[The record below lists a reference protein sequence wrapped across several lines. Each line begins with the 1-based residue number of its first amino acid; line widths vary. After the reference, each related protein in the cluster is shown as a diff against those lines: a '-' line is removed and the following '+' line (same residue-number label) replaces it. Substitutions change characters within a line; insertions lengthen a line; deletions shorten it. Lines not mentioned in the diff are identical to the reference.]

1 MTYLEKINI
10 IIAEDGVNIKKM
22 GEKMKLN
29 SYERLK
35 ALKDYKVV
43 KSNDII
49 QKAKYELNKN
59 EQKIFCYAVS
69 KIKPDDPANKEYT
82 IDVKE
87 FCDILGL
94 DYYNGGSGYYF
105 KKLLKGLRDKS
116 FYIEKI
122 IHHS

>member
-94 DYYNGGSGYYF
+94 DYYNGVQA
-105 KKLLKGLRDKS
+105 
-116 FYIEKI
+116 I
-122 IHHS
+122 ISRNC